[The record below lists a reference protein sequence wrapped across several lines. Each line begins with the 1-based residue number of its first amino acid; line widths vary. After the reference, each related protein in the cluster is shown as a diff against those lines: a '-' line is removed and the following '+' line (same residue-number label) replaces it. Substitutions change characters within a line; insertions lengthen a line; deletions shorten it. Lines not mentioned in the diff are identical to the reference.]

1 MILRKSV
8 PGPPMGIYDGHI
20 VRFSGGFCQTFF
32 ALRTTVN
39 SCCYNLHFLKY
50 LSYSMTLK
58 PSSSSGFKGNYLV
71 VWHAL

>member
-32 ALRTTVN
+32 ALRTTVKQ
-39 SCCYNLHFLKY
+39 LK
-50 LSYSMTLK
+50 LNKNFPQSLFSLI
-58 PSSSSGFKGNYLV
+58 FFIHNYFDKN
-71 VWHAL
+71 